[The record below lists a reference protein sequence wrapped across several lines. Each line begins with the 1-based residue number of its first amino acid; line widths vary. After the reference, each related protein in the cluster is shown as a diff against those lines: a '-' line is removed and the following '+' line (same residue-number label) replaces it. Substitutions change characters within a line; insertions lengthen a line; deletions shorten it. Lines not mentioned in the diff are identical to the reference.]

1 MGKKLTH
8 TVQGI
13 KSTLKTSTSLVVE
26 KINDSLANIFYDNR
40 LATIAKETNF
50 VQRSSSR
57 IKGNEF
63 VQAMVLASIDPK
75 STSLSGIID
84 NLRTISPEAEMT
96 VSALRQRI
104 NTSEAQDFIKEV
116 YRHVVESKLN
126 PLSTELNAISDKF
139 NAGALQHFS
148 KVLVHDSSCCH
159 LNESLENHFKGSAGL
174 ASKSLVKIDVIHDLK
189 TNKLEE
195 TFITDVKEPDQTLSK
210 RIIKY
215 INKDVLVIQDLGYFE
230 IETFENIAASQGY
243 YLSRLL
249 GGVLVYLNKED
260 KKPIELGKHLKR
272 LLDKGESLDI
282 EVFITKKK
290 MKTRVVAYPVP
301 EEVFNQRRREY
312 NKKYPGKTA
321 SDELIAR
328 QRFTILITNVPKEI
342 WAWEIIGTVYKIR
355 WQIELMFKVWK
366 SQLSIDYLKGTK
378 PERIYCL
385 IYARLLTAALIFTL
399 YNAIARLLGQF
410 GLELS
415 LTKLVNW
422 FKRNSRFT
430 NIVLKGFATD
440 LWNLLIAELDLLCK
454 DNWQRN
460 RKTTQ
465 DYIEEC
471 IFFVETFKKYA

>member
-26 KINDSLANIFYDNR
+26 KINDSLAKIFYDNR

-126 PLSTELNAISDKF
+126 ALSTELNAISDKF

-195 TFITDVKEPDQTLSK
+195 TFITDVKEPDQT
-210 RIIKY
+210 
-215 INKDVLVIQDLGYFE
+215 
-230 IETFENIAASQGY
+230 
-243 YLSRLL
+243 
-249 GGVLVYLNKED
+249 
-260 KKPIELGKHLKR
+260 
-272 LLDKGESLDI
+272 
-282 EVFITKKK
+282 
-290 MKTRVVAYPVP
+290 
-301 EEVFNQRRREY
+301 
-312 NKKYPGKTA
+312 
-321 SDELIAR
+321 
-328 QRFTILITNVPKEI
+328 FT
-342 WAWEIIGTVYKIR
+342 
-355 WQIELMFKVWK
+355 
-366 SQLSIDYLKGTK
+366 
-378 PERIYCL
+378 
-385 IYARLLTAALIFTL
+385 
-399 YNAIARLLGQF
+399 
-410 GLELS
+410 
-415 LTKLVNW
+415 
-422 FKRNSRFT
+422 
-430 NIVLKGFATD
+430 
-440 LWNLLIAELDLLCK
+440 
-454 DNWQRN
+454 
-460 RKTTQ
+460 
-465 DYIEEC
+465 
-471 IFFVETFKKYA
+471 